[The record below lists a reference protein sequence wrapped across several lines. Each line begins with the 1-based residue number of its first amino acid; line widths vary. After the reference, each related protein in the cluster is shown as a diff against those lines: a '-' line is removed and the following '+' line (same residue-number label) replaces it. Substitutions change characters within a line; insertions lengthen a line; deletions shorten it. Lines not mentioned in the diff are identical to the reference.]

1 MPSLWSSDSCKRLYA
16 HLLLSFYEERMYFLH
31 DTQHGTVI
39 HLFLD
44 FSAKNGNEDV
54 PIQEYFGFSHA
65 LHLMPAVFKIR
76 FHCGKSPT
84 LYSK

>member
-31 DTQHGTVI
+31 DTHHGTVI

-54 PIQEYFGFSHA
+54 PIQ
-65 LHLMPAVFKIR
+65 
-76 FHCGKSPT
+76 
-84 LYSK
+84 